1 MEYLEEFKNAK
12 AKADA
17 ELIRITT
24 NLDVSNSELTEMI
37 ATNEQ
42 LISDLKVKNLELEN
56 LTKEKSE
63 LIGELTF
70 HVEELKSIKRTRLI

>member
-1 MEYLEEFKNAK
+1 
-12 AKADA
+12 
-17 ELIRITT
+17 
-24 NLDVSNSELTEMI
+24 MI